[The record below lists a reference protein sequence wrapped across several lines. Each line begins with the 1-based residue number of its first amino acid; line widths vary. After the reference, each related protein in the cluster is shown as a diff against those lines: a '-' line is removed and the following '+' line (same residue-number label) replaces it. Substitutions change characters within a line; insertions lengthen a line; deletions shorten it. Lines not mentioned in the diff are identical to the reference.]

1 MRSAPPP
8 SNRRRPKAPL
18 ATSALAMVLTLLL
31 APAAG
36 TTAAGAT
43 EQSEPGPTSP
53 DGTGTEDQAP
63 AAAQA
68 AADAATDVPAVAD
81 PGEVP
86 EETPRLMVKFTE
98 PSDEQG
104 SKEALVAEA
113 AASAG
118 VADEAGLAEAET
130 PTTVNTLDDGTDVLA
145 FDEALTAEE
154 QADVIHELEADPRVE
169 YAEPDRLA
177 VASATPATNDPLLNQ
192 QFGLLGRNVP
202 AAWSTSTGAGQTV
215 AVIDTGLASH
225 PDLRGKTVPG
235 RDMVSNWPDTFAID
249 GDGRDADPSDPGDRP
264 GVSGCS
270 ATWHGTHV
278 AGIAAAGTNNG
289 IGMAGVAR
297 DAKIMPVRVLGFC
310 TYGYESDIAAGIRWA
325 AGATIDGTTA
335 AAPATVINMSLNLEG
350 RCSATMQG
358 AIDYATNRSIPVVV
372 SAGNANKD
380 AANYPPANCTNVIAV
395 GAADQNGARTVYS
408 NWGPAVDVLAPG
420 GTSTVPVISTMNSGS
435 TTYATANYGHKYGTS
450 MAAPFVAG
458 TVALMKQADPSL
470 TPAQIESTL
479 KSTSTGQLGS
489 RQVAPARAVASVAPE
504 PPFRDVSLSN
514 QFATEISWVKD
525 RGYLKGWPDGT
536 FRPLTKI
543 DRDAMAAVAYRMKG
557 SPAFTPPKTSP
568 YKDVPTT
575 HQFYKEITWARSNGI
590 LTGWPDG
597 TFRPQNDITRDA
609 TAAIFYLM
617 AGSPAYTAPSTS
629 RFTDLHPGQQFYKE
643 VHWLASRGITTGWP
657 DGTFRPLNTTNRDAM
672 AAFIYRY
679 YN

>member
-1 MRSAPPP
+1 
-8 SNRRRPKAPL
+8 
-18 ATSALAMVLTLLL
+18 
-31 APAAG
+31 
-36 TTAAGAT
+36 
-43 EQSEPGPTSP
+43 
-53 DGTGTEDQAP
+53 
-63 AAAQA
+63 
-68 AADAATDVPAVAD
+68 
-81 PGEVP
+81 
-86 EETPRLMVKFTE
+86 
-98 PSDEQG
+98 
-104 SKEALVAEA
+104 
-113 AASAG
+113 
-118 VADEAGLAEAET
+118 
-130 PTTVNTLDDGTDVLA
+130 
-145 FDEALTAEE
+145 
-154 QADVIHELEADPRVE
+154 
-169 YAEPDRLA
+169 
-177 VASATPATNDPLLNQ
+177 
-192 QFGLLGRNVP
+192 
-202 AAWSTSTGAGQTV
+202 
-215 AVIDTGLASH
+215 
-225 PDLRGKTVPG
+225 
-235 RDMVSNWPDTFAID
+235 
-249 GDGRDADPSDPGDRP
+249 
-264 GVSGCS
+264 
-270 ATWHGTHV
+270 
-278 AGIAAAGTNNG
+278 
-289 IGMAGVAR
+289 
-297 DAKIMPVRVLGFC
+297 
-310 TYGYESDIAAGIRWA
+310 
-325 AGATIDGTTA
+325 
-335 AAPATVINMSLNLEG
+335 
-350 RCSATMQG
+350 
-358 AIDYATNRSIPVVV
+358 
-372 SAGNANKD
+372 
-380 AANYPPANCTNVIAV
+380 
-395 GAADQNGARTVYS
+395 
-408 NWGPAVDVLAPG
+408 
-420 GTSTVPVISTMNSGS
+420 
-435 TTYATANYGHKYGTS
+435 

-609 TAAIFYLM
+609 TAAIFYRM